1 MCRVLHCVSCASLGV
16 TNTRR
21 DSRGVGVIPRPVN
34 MIYTHNKRH
43 SQHDPLRE
51 RNEFAL
57 PLIHTLCF
65 SPLTRAGG
73 FRQGSNTTKQSF
85 CFTCVAASTKPVD
98 LVANVAP
105 AERSGACRPV
115 AWHLSGTGKHCLPFL
130 LSLAPPY
137 SSWPQHLFS
146 CMEVQRRL
154 STDHCFYVV
163 DTGHAF
169 TPQPPTPTS
178 PQPPMKSGTIN
189 TIDTSLVVGPS
200 ISFHSV
206 LCFGVDCTVPGT

>member
-1 MCRVLHCVSCASLGV
+1 
-16 TNTRR
+16 
-21 DSRGVGVIPRPVN
+21 